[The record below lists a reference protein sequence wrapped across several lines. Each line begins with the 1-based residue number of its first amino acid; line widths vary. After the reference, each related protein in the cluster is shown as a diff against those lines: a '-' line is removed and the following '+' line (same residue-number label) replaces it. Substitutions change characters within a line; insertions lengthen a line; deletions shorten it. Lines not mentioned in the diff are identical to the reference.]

1 MAAFSFNFIDTEMV
15 ITSRKNESV
24 KFFCSLKDAKGRKE
38 AGGYLVEG
46 EKQVFEA
53 VSCGAGVKK
62 IMGLPELV
70 KRYDESRVEIIEI
83 TEEISSYVSDSVTPQ
98 GIFAFVA
105 FPGKKNIEGDVVL
118 LDGVSDPGNVGTII
132 RTAAAVGVKNV
143 CVLNGVDPYCPKC
156 VRSSMGGLNS
166 VYACRVTFEEA
177 LSLMKSRKSYVADM
191 DGKSVFGKRKDK
203 DFCLVIGN
211 EAHGVSDELKSRC
224 DEVLSLPMKDS
235 MESLNAGVSCSII
248 LYELLQDLI

>member
-24 KFFCSLKDAKGRKE
+24 KFFSSLKDAKFRKE

-53 VSCGAGVKK
+53 VSSGAGVKK

-70 KRYDESRVEIIEI
+70 AKYSDSGIEVIEI
-83 TEEISSYVSDSVTPQ
+83 TEGISSFVSDSVTPQ
-98 GIFAFVA
+98 GIFAFVL
-105 FPGKKNIEGDVVL
+105 FPEKKKVEGDVVL

-132 RTAAAVGVKNV
+132 RTAAAVGVKTV
-143 CVLNGVDPYCPKC
+143 CVLNGADPFSPKC

-166 VYACRVTFEEA
+166 VYACRVDFEEA
-177 LSLMKSRKSYVADM
+177 VSLFSGRKTYVADM
-191 DGKSVFGKRKDK
+191 DGKSVFGKRKK
-203 DFCLVIGN
+203 ENFCLVIGN
-211 EAHGVSDELKSRC
+211 EAHGVSDEIKARC
-224 DEVLSLPMKDS
+224 DEVLSLPMRS
-235 MESLNAGVSCSII
+235 TMESLNAGVSCSII